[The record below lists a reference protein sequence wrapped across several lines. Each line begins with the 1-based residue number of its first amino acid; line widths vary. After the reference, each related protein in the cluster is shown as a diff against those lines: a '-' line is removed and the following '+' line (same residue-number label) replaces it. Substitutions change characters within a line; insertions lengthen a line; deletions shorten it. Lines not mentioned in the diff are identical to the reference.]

1 LRTKDEGRKTNAFV
15 LRPPSFVNTV
25 NRRLLTLILSFLL
38 TAIFLAL
45 ALYRVEWDKLAHTFV
60 SADYRLVAFAALCW
74 LSGYGLRT
82 MRWQKF
88 LAPTQIIP
96 LARLFP
102 VLIIGFAFNNL
113 LPGRPGELARAYLL
127 GVRENLAKTTA
138 LATVVAER
146 VADGIMVVVFCAL
159 AFGAFLTLHLT
170 LPAGAQTMM
179 VFAVILFGGALMA
192 LLLLLARADWAQAI
206 LGALTR
212 FLPRAIAARLT
223 GILDA
228 FIVGLRA
235 FASARQV
242 AAIGVLSLGVWSLDS
257 LAYFAMLS
265 AFGALPDV
273 TLRFAAAPLLTGI
286 INLGIMI
293 PAAPGGLGPYEAAG
307 VFALSTLNVDA
318 TLAASVALAAHAV
331 QYVMI
336 TGLGIVFA
344 WRAGVS
350 LAAPRE

>member
-1 LRTKDEGRKTNAFV
+1 MK
-15 LRPPSFVNTV
+15 
-25 NRRLLTLILSFLL
+25 RRLLTLTLSFLL

-45 ALYRVEWDKLAHTFV
+45 ALYRVEWEELAHTFV
-60 SADYRLVAFAALCW
+60 TADYRVVAFAALCW

-82 MRWQKF
+82 LRWQTF
-88 LAPTQIIP
+88 LAPTQTIP
-96 LARLFP
+96 FARLFP
-102 VLIIGFAFNNL
+102 ILIIGFAFNNL

-127 GVRENLAKTTA
+127 GTRENLAKTTA

-146 VADGIMVVVFCAL
+146 VADGIMVVVFLAL
-159 AFGAFLTLHLT
+159 AFGAFITLHLT
-170 LPAGAQTMM
+170 VPAGTPTMM
-179 VFAVILFGGALMA
+179 GFAMILFGGALGA
-192 LLLLLARADWAQAI
+192 LLLLIVRADWAQTI
-206 LGALTR
+206 WGVLTR
-212 FLPRAIAARLT
+212 CLPRALAARVT
-223 GILDA
+223 GMLDA
-228 FIVGLRA
+228 FIIGLRA
-235 FASARQV
+235 LASLGNV
-242 AAIGVLSLGVWSLDS
+242 ATIGALSLGVWALDS

-273 TLRFAAAPLLTGI
+273 TLRVAAAPLLTGI

-344 WRAGVS
+344 WRMGVA
-350 LAAPRE
+350 LVAPR

>member
-1 LRTKDEGRKTNAFV
+1 MT
-15 LRPPSFVNTV
+15 
-25 NRRLLTLILSFLL
+25 RRLLTLTLSFFL

-45 ALYRVEWDKLAHTFV
+45 ALYRVEWEKLAHTFV
-60 SADYRLVAFAALCW
+60 SADYRLVALAALCW

-82 MRWQKF
+82 LRWQKF
-88 LAPTQIIP
+88 LAPTQTIP
-96 LARLFP
+96 VARLFP

-146 VADGIMVVVFCAL
+146 VADGIMVVVFLAL
-159 AFGAFLTLHLT
+159 AFGAFVALHLT
-170 LPAGAQTMM
+170 LPAGAQTLI
-179 VFAVILFGGALMA
+179 VFAMILFGSALGA
-192 LLLLLARADWAQAI
+192 LLLLLARADWAQTI
-206 LGALTR
+206 LGAFTR
-212 FLPRAIAARLT
+212 FLPRALGARIS
-223 GILDA
+223 GMLDA
-228 FIVGLRA
+228 FIIGLRA
-235 FASARQV
+235 FGSLENAV
-242 AAIGVLSLGVWSLDS
+242 TIGALSLGVWSLDS
-257 LAYFAMLS
+257 LAYFTMLS
-265 AFGALPDV
+265 AFGALPDLS
-273 TLRFAAAPLLTGI
+273 LRLAAAPLLTGI

-336 TGLGIVFA
+336 TGLGIVLA
-344 WRAGVS
+344 WRMGVA
-350 LAAPRE
+350 LATPRA

>member
-1 LRTKDEGRKTNAFV
+1 
-15 LRPPSFVNTV
+15 V
-25 NRRLLTLILSFLL
+25 NRRFLTLALSFLL

-45 ALYRVEWDKLAHTFV
+45 ALYRVEWEKLAHALV

-88 LAPTQIIP
+88 LAPMRTIA
-96 LARLFP
+96 LVRLFP
-102 VLIIGFAFNNL
+102 VLVIGFAFNNI

-127 GVRENLAKTTA
+127 GVRENLPKTTA

-146 VADGIMVVVFCAL
+146 VADGVMVIVFLFL
-159 AFGAFLTLHLT
+159 AVGAFTQLHLE
-170 LPAGAQTMM
+170 LPAGAQTML
-179 VFAVILFGGALMA
+179 VLATLLFGGALA
-192 LLLLLARADWAQAI
+192 AVLVLLARADVAQKVLRGI
-206 LGALTR
+206 TR
-212 FLPRAIAARLT
+212 FLPRALAARLADL
-223 GILDA
+223 LDA

-235 FASARQV
+235 FQSTRQV
-242 AAIGVLSLGVWSLDS
+242 AAIVALSLGVWALDS

-273 TLRFAAAPLLTGI
+273 TLRAAAAPLLTGI

-307 VFALSTLNVDA
+307 VFALSTLNVNP
-318 TLAASVALAAHAV
+318 TLAAGIALTAHAV
-331 QYVMI
+331 QYVTI
-336 TGLGIVFA
+336 TGLGLFFA

-350 LAAPRE
+350 LATPQQERI

>member
-1 LRTKDEGRKTNAFV
+1 MK
-15 LRPPSFVNTV
+15 
-25 NRRLLTLILSFLL
+25 RRLFTLILSFVL
-38 TAIFLAL
+38 TAFFLAL
-45 ALYRVEWDKLAHTFV
+45 ALYRVEWEKLAHTFV

-82 MRWQKF
+82 LRWQKF
-88 LAPTQIIP
+88 LAPTQTIS
-96 LARLFP
+96 LVRLFP

-127 GVRENLAKTTA
+127 GVRENLPKTTA

-146 VADGIMVVVFCAL
+146 VADGLMVVVFLAL
-159 AFGAFLTLHLT
+159 AFAALVTLHLT
-170 LPAGAQTMM
+170 LPAGAPTMM
-179 VFAVILFGGALMA
+179 AFAVMLFGGALVA
-192 LLLLLARADWAQAI
+192 LLLLLARAEWAQMI
-206 LGALTR
+206 LGVFTR
-212 FLPRAIAARLT
+212 FLPRAFAARLV
-223 GILDA
+223 GMLDA

-235 FASARQV
+235 FGSLGNV
-242 AAIGVLSLGVWSLDS
+242 IVIGALSLGVWSLDS
-257 LAYFAMLS
+257 LAYFAMLT
-265 AFGALPDV
+265 AFGALPDWS
-273 TLRFAAAPLLTGI
+273 LRVAAAPLLTGI

-336 TGLGIVFA
+336 TGLGIAFA
-344 WRAGVS
+344 WRMGIS
-350 LAAPRE
+350 LATPRA

>member
-1 LRTKDEGRKTNAFV
+1 M
-15 LRPPSFVNTV
+15 
-25 NRRLLTLILSFLL
+25 NRRFLTLALSFLL

-45 ALYRVEWDKLAHTFV
+45 ALYRVEWEKLAHALV

-82 MRWQKF
+82 ARWQTF
-88 LAPTQIIP
+88 LAPTHKIA

-102 VLIIGFAFNNL
+102 VLVIGFAFNNV

-127 GVRENLAKTTA
+127 GVRENLPKTTA

-146 VADGIMVVVFCAL
+146 VADGVMVIVFLFVAV
-159 AFGAFLTLHLT
+159 GAFTQLHLE
-170 LPAGAQTMM
+170 LPAGAQTML
-179 VFAVILFGGALMA
+179 ALATLLFGSVLAVV
-192 LLLLLARADWAQAI
+192 LLLLARADVAQKVLRGI
-206 LGALTR
+206 TR
-212 FLPRAIAARLT
+212 FLPRALAARLADL
-223 GILDA
+223 LDA

-235 FASARQV
+235 FQSARQV
-242 AAIGVLSLGVWSLDS
+242 ATIVALSLGVWALDS

-265 AFGALPDV
+265 AFGALPDATRRV
-273 TLRFAAAPLLTGI
+273 AAAPLLTGI

-307 VFALSTLNVDA
+307 VFALSTLNVSP
-318 TLAASVALAAHAV
+318 TLAASVALTAHAV

-336 TGLGIVFA
+336 TGLGLFLA

-350 LAAPRE
+350 LASPRE